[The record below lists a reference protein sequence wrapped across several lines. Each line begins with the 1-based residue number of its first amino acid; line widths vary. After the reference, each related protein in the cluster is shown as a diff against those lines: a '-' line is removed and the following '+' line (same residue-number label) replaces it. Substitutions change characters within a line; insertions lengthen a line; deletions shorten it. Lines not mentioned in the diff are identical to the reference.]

1 MKIKYFN
8 SNFDYIDTTKNLD
21 NKIIEIILNLE
32 ALNIINNENLLNH
45 TINVA
50 NEFGKNK
57 KKIIVFGTGGSNL
70 GARALNDI
78 IFEKKCKIE
87 FYDNISTTLSD
98 GDGIYFSDKCIMA
111 PPTSIDVNRSK

>member
-1 MKIKYFN
+1 M
-8 SNFDYIDTTKNLD
+8 
-21 NKIIEIILNLE
+21 
-32 ALNIINNENLLNH
+32 NIINNENLLNH

-87 FYDNISTTLSD
+87 FYDNIDPIFLGCKFSSFISLNLLVALSSAIFLISKFLFT
-98 GDGIYFSDKCIMA
+98 GGFFWEKFSPDLKFFL
-111 PPTSIDVNRSK
+111 SKK